1 MLMWLDH
8 YSSAC
13 RECPDLVAV
22 YEAIDGRLALLLRQT
37 LVPLPEES
45 PAFRRAT
52 RSAARIIVDKLRA
65 AGFRRG
71 FIVLQ
76 WHPLGPGA
84 DIMRTWPC
92 RNKAAPGPRGSRC
105 SPIKTPRKP
114 TSRRPGPAA
123 TKTTPHA

>member
-52 RSAARIIVDKLRA
+52 RSAPASSSTSSERPASGAASSCCSGTRSAR
-65 AGFRRG
+65 G
-71 FIVLQ
+71 
-76 WHPLGPGA
+76 PTSCGPGH
-84 DIMRTWPC
+84 
-92 RNKAAPGPRGSRC
+92 
-105 SPIKTPRKP
+105 
-114 TSRRPGPAA
+114 AA
-123 TKTTPHA
+123 TRPTRHAA